1 MWKDSRKQ
9 LWRLRES
16 IKGMLSREQTKE
28 SGLQALN
35 RWKLCNAIA
44 ISPGEG
50 LYALTAYEK
59 VKRVT
64 APPVYDEHVLLASTE
79 PKPIMSV

>member
-16 IKGMLSREQTKE
+16 IKGMLSREKTKE
-28 SGLQALN
+28 GLQALN
-35 RWKLCNAIA
+35 RWKLCNAIS
-44 ISPGEG
+44 ISPGKG

-59 VKRVT
+59 VKRIT
-64 APPVYDEHVLLASTE
+64 APPFDDDEHVLLASTE

>member
-1 MWKDSRKQ
+1 MRKDSRKQ

-16 IKGMLSREQTKE
+16 IKGMLSREKTKE
-28 SGLQALN
+28 GLQALN
-35 RWKLCNAIA
+35 WWKLCNAIA
-44 ISPGEG
+44 ISPGKG

-59 VKRVT
+59 VKRII
-64 APPVYDEHVLLASTE
+64 APPFDDEHVLLASTE